1 MAEQTG
7 QDRTEKA
14 TPKRREEARERGNVP
29 KSMEV
34 NSVAV
39 LLASFATLYLFSGFL
54 ARNLSGFLIR
64 TYRLITNFDLTIN
77 SVQEIFWYSGKFF
90 LLILGP
96 IFLAIIAVSFSANLG
111 QAGLVFSKKAMIP
124 DLKKIDPFSGLKK
137 LFSLNSLV
145 ELLKGLLKIAIVA
158 IIGYLV
164 LAKYQFATL
173 FLVNQPS
180 NEIIAFAGG
189 IIRELSIKIAIALVV
204 MAAAD
209 FAYQRWKY
217 EKDLRMT
224 KQEVKQEAKDTDGNP
239 QVKGKIKSLQRE
251 LSTRRMMAAV
261 PEATVVV
268 TNPTHIA
275 VALKYDPQNGPDAPL
290 VVAKGVRKIAEKIK
304 EIARKHNV
312 PIVENKPL
320 ARSLFETC
328 EVGTEI
334 PMIYYQAV
342 AEILAQIYREKQNSN
357 FGIG

>member
-14 TPKRREEARERGNVP
+14 TPKRREEARQKGNVP

-39 LLASFATLYLFSGFL
+39 LLAAFATIHLFFSYLARTLNGFL
-54 ARNLSGFLIR
+54 VQ
-64 TYRLITNFDLTIN
+64 TYRLITHFNLDIN
-77 SVQEIFWYSGKFF
+77 TVQGMFWNSGKIF

-96 IFLAIIAVSFSANLG
+96 IFLAIIAVSFAANLV
-111 QAGLVFSKKAMIP
+111 QSGLVFSKKAMIP

-164 LAKYQFATL
+164 LSKYQFATL
-173 FLVNQPS
+173 FLVNQPPY
-180 NEIIAFAGG
+180 EIISFAGV

-224 KQEVKQEAKDTDGNP
+224 KQEVKQEAKDTEGNP
-239 QVKGKIKSLQRE
+239 QVKGKIKTLQRQ
-251 LSTRRMMAAV
+251 LSMQRMMAAI

-275 VALKYDPQNGPDAPL
+275 VALKYDPQSGPDAP
-290 VVAKGVRKIAEKIK
+290 VVLAKGVRKVAERIK

-320 ARSLFETC
+320 ARSLFESC
-328 EVGTEI
+328 EVGMEI
-334 PMIYYQAV
+334 PMVYYQAV

-357 FGIG
+357 FWN